1 MTKQLVALSGAA
13 MFGIWLGIT
22 YAGNIAYPEGVGM
35 QPGWV
40 NPLQGMQLLTIVA
53 AGICVA
59 GWIFLDHRE
68 QTHDTQ

>member
-22 YAGNIAYPEGVGM
+22 YAGNLAYPDDPVF
-35 QPGWV
+35 QPAWV
-40 NPLQGMQLLTIVA
+40 EPLQFTQLLTIVA

-59 GWIFLDHRE
+59 GWIFFDHRE
-68 QTHDTQ
+68 QTNDTQ